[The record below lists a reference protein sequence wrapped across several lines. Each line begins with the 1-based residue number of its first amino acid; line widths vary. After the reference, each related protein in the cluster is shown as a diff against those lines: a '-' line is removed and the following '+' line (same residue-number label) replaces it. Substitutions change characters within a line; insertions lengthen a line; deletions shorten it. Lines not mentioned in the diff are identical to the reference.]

1 MRYLKTHESYN
12 DNINYDIITDYI
24 KDICLELS
32 DDNFNIEVV
41 EPNYKNLM
49 RLQICIILSHDKIK
63 ADLFKLGDIKDT
75 ILRIGDYLNQYGFII
90 SEIVSLADILDNGI
104 HKQFKP
110 SLSFSVEE
118 WDDNLDVLLLHIY
131 YDIKS

>member
-1 MRYLKTHESYN
+1 MKYLKKYESYN

>member
-1 MRYLKTHESYN
+1 MKYLKKYESYS

>member
-1 MRYLKTHESYN
+1 MKYLKEYESYN